1 MRRAV
6 VPPRAGGRREGTCD
20 LPSRARGRHAPAAK
34 PAEPVKPSGA
44 DDGLVGVV
52 ALVFDQLGPDGAR
65 NARAAALQFA
75 GRSFPKGSLFSVYK
89 VGQGL
94 QILQA
99 VHRGPEEPPRG
110 DREGDEGDRPGPRP
124 GAARGVRQRHGGGL
138 LHGPRRASRREG
150 PRSRR
155 AVHGDAGPDAPL
167 HRLRDARGA
176 GPGLAPAAPRDRA
189 RALSRPGSEVPPLLL
204 RGPHRPAGRR
214 GPLPD
219 DREHGQPVE
228 RLGLRVRRAGA
239 ARPLAV
245 GGDEAGTR
253 PRPRHGPLRSG
264 QRRHARRGRADDG
277 DRALGDVA
285 GRAPAQPAGRPAGP
299 RREHGRLPRG
309 GDERPAARARARGG
323 RPARLLRGR
332 LRPAQPEGRRTLAR
346 DLGQGLAPGRRRPH
360 APRLLRDAAGRA
372 GRAALR
378 DGPRR
383 GPRGAADAAGR
394 RAPRRHAALRGRRAG
409 DRDAPVGRGP
419 ARGADPH
426 PRRDHLPRPREP
438 ARPGQGREG
447 DARRAP
453 QPRDA
458 DRRAARRAGGGAAA
472 DDGREENAAPPAGT
486 IRPRDGGPGPGER
499 PRRRAALRVRD
510 PDARPGPEPGQRRD
524 RARRRGGFPR
534 HERSAPGGP
543 PEGDTAPR
551 SRRFRRGR
559 RPSRCC

>member
-1 MRRAV
+1 MKTPSACTALLLLLTASSLGRPQEPPPTPVFPARADLVLLDLV
-6 VPPRAGGRREGTCD
+6 VRDKAGRLVEDLRTDEVQVLEDGKPCAVQSFRLVQAEGEKAPRPPEPGAT
-20 LPSRARGRHAPAAK
+20 PVSPPA
-34 PAEPVKPSGA
+34 VKPPEPARPAVA

-52 ALVFDQLGPDGAR
+52 ALVFDQLGPEGAK

-99 VHRGPEEPPRG
+99 FTE
-110 DREGDEGDRPGPRP
+110 DRKSLP
-124 GAARGVRQRHGGGL
+124 AAIEKATMGIDQARD
-138 LHGPRRASRREG
+138 PARRAGYDNATEEAFSMARDAQAAAKAHD
-150 PRSRR
+150 PDC

-167 HRLRDARGA
+167 HRFRDARGP

-189 RALSRPGSEVPPLLL
+189 RAVSRPGPQVPPLLL
-204 RGPHRPAGRR
+204 RGPRRPAGGR
-214 GPLPD
+214 GALPD

-239 ARPLAV
+239 ARPLAL
-245 GGDEAGTR
+245 GRDEAGAR
-253 PRPRHGPLRSG
+253 PGPRDRLLRSD

-277 DRALGDVA
+277 DRALGDGA
-285 GRAPAQPAGRPAGP
+285 GRAPPQPAGRPAGP
-299 RREHGRLPRG
+299 GREHGRLPRG
-309 GDERPAARARARGG
+309 GDERPPPRARARDG

-372 GRAALR
+372 GGAALR

-383 GPRGAADAAGR
+383 GPRGTADAARG

-419 ARGADPH
+419 ARGVDPH
-426 PRRDHLPRPREP
+426 PGRDHLP
-438 ARPGQGREG
+438 
-447 DARRAP
+447 
-453 QPRDA
+453 
-458 DRRAARRAGGGAAA
+458 AAA
-472 DDGREENAAPPAGT
+472 
-486 IRPRDGGPGPGER
+486 
-499 PRRRAALRVRD
+499 
-510 PDARPGPEPGQRRD
+510 
-524 RARRRGGFPR
+524 
-534 HERSAPGGP
+534 
-543 PEGDTAPR
+543 
-551 SRRFRRGR
+551 
-559 RPSRCC
+559 